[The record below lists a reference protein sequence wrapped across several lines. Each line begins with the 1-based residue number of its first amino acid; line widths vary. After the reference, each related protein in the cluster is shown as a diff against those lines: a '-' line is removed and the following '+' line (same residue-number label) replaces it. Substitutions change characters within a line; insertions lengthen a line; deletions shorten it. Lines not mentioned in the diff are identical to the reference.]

1 MSRITLAALKKLRDE
16 KTPIASLTAYDASF
30 AALIDEAGI
39 ECILIG
45 DSLGMVVQ
53 GHDSTLPVTLDH
65 MIYHTACVARGAK
78 HAFIA
83 ADLPFGSYQVSPQQ
97 AFESAAKLM
106 AAGANMVKIEGGM
119 EMVET
124 VHFLV
129 SRGVPVWAH
138 IGLQPQS
145 VNQLGG
151 YRVQGKSVEAE
162 TRILAE
168 AAALEAAGAG
178 MLLLEAVPAT
188 LGKAIT
194 MAAHV
199 PTIGIGAGPDCSG
212 QVLVLHDMLGAF
224 PGKKARFVKNFMQG
238 APSIAGAVRDYVAE
252 VKAHSFPAAEHCF

>member
-1 MSRITLAALKKLRDE
+1 MSRITLAALQKLRDE
-16 KTPIASLTAYDASF
+16 KTPIATLTAYDASF

-145 VNQLGG
+145 VSSAATA
-151 YRVQGKSVEAE
+151 YRE
-162 TRILAE
+162 
-168 AAALEAAGAG
+168 
-178 MLLLEAVPAT
+178 
-188 LGKAIT
+188 KASKPRR
-194 MAAHV
+194 ASWPKRPRLRPPGRACCCSRPFRQRSAKRSPWR
-199 PTIGIGAGPDCSG
+199 PTYQP
-212 QVLVLHDMLGAF
+212 
-224 PGKKARFVKNFMQG
+224 
-238 APSIAGAVRDYVAE
+238 
-252 VKAHSFPAAEHCF
+252 